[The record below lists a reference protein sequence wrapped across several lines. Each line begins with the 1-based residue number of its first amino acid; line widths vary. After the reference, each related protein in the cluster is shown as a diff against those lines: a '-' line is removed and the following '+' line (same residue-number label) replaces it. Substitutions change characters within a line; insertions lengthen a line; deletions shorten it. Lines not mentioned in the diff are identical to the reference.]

1 MIQKKGG
8 HEMGKWK
15 LPPEGGHWDKPD
27 KIYLQTMTKKDMEE
41 RLEKNDILIV
51 PVGSTENHGAAGP
64 IGEDTFI
71 VSRMAEEIAQA
82 TGCTVAHPLC
92 YGSHPYHH
100 LGQPGT
106 VIIPD
111 DVFSDYIRAMI
122 AGFWNTGFRKQIWI
136 SIHGQEYIIPSAIN
150 EFGKRYQVPAM
161 VIFVDVPRVMGQTL
175 MDKAHGGPYDNPFR
189 HADEAETS
197 VSMAL
202 FPEMCKLE
210 DAEDNNPW
218 GFLPEGHVDKGGDIY
233 NYPIPGHC
241 HIGCGGIECVIYPE
255 GVIGKPSLADPNK
268 AYESVE
274 TYMDYVKKLHDDI
287 LAKFPPGVLPESKYL
302 SQRPA
307 EEIEALLK
315 GPRKGGRHLYTVA
328 FPP

>member
-1 MIQKKGG
+1 
-8 HEMGKWK
+8 
-15 LPPEGGHWDKPD
+15 
-27 KIYLQTMTKKDMEE
+27 
-41 RLEKNDILIV
+41 
-51 PVGSTENHGAAGP
+51 
-64 IGEDTFI
+64 
-71 VSRMAEEIAQA
+71 
-82 TGCTVAHPLC
+82 
-92 YGSHPYHH
+92 
-100 LGQPGT
+100 
-106 VIIPD
+106 
-111 DVFSDYIRAMI
+111 MI
-122 AGFWNTGFRKQIWI
+122 AGFWNTGFRKQIWM

-150 EFGKRYQVPAM
+150 EFGKRFQVPAM

-268 AYESVE
+268 AYKSVE

-287 LAKFPPGVLPESKYL
+287 LEKFPPGVLPESKYL

-307 EEIEALLK
+307 EEVEALLR

>member
-1 MIQKKGG
+1 
-8 HEMGKWK
+8 MGKWT
-15 LPPEGGHWDKPD
+15 LPPEGGHFDKPD

-41 RLEKNDILIV
+41 RLVKDDILIV

-71 VSRMAEEIAQA
+71 VTRMAEEIAKV

-106 VIIPD
+106 VVIPD

-122 AGFWNTGFRKQIWI
+122 AGFWNTGFRKQIWM

-197 VSMAL
+197 ISMAL

-268 AYESVE
+268 AYKSVE

-287 LAKFPPGVLPESKYL
+287 LKKYPPGVLPESKYL
-302 SQRPA
+302 SQRSP

-315 GPRKGGRHLYTVA
+315 GPRKGGKHLYTVA

>member
-1 MIQKKGG
+1 MSNWTLPPKGG
-8 HEMGKWK
+8 HF
-15 LPPEGGHWDKPD
+15 DKPD

-41 RLEKNDILIV
+41 RLAKNDILIV

-71 VSRMAEEIAQA
+71 VTRMAEEIAKA

-100 LGQPGT
+100 LGQPAT
-106 VIIPD
+106 VVIPD

-122 AGFWNTGFRKQIWI
+122 AGFWNTGFRKQIWM

-210 DAEDNNPW
+210 DAEDNTPW

-268 AYESVE
+268 AYKSVE

-302 SQRPA
+302 SQRPT

>member
-8 HEMGKWK
+8 QEMEKWK

-71 VSRMAEEIAQA
+71 VSRMAEEIAKE

-106 VIIPD
+106 VVIPD

-122 AGFWNTGFRKQIWI
+122 AGFWNTGFRKQIWM

-268 AYESVE
+268 AYKSVE

-287 LAKFPPGVLPESKYL
+287 MAKFPPGVLPESKYL

>member
-1 MIQKKGG
+1 MSNWTLPPKGG
-8 HEMGKWK
+8 HF
-15 LPPEGGHWDKPD
+15 DKPD

-41 RLEKNDILIV
+41 RLAKNDILIV

-71 VSRMAEEIAQA
+71 VTRMAEEIAKV

-100 LGQPGT
+100 LGQPAT
-106 VIIPD
+106 VVIPD

-122 AGFWNTGFRKQIWI
+122 AGFWNTGFRKQIWM

-210 DAEDNNPW
+210 DAEDNTPW

-268 AYESVE
+268 AYKSVE

-287 LAKFPPGVLPESKYL
+287 LDKFPPGVLPESKYL

>member
-1 MIQKKGG
+1 MSNWTLPPKGG
-8 HEMGKWK
+8 HF
-15 LPPEGGHWDKPD
+15 DKPD

-41 RLEKNDILIV
+41 RLAKNDILIV

-71 VSRMAEEIAQA
+71 VTRMAEEIAKV

-100 LGQPGT
+100 LGQPAT
-106 VIIPD
+106 VVIPD
-111 DVFSDYIRAMI
+111 NVFSDYIRAMI
-122 AGFWNTGFRKQIWI
+122 AGFWNTGFRKQIWM

-210 DAEDNNPW
+210 DAEDNTPW

-268 AYESVE
+268 AYKSVE

-287 LAKFPPGVLPESKYL
+287 LDKFPPGVLPESKYL

>member
-1 MIQKKGG
+1 MSNWTLPPKGG
-8 HEMGKWK
+8 HF
-15 LPPEGGHWDKPD
+15 DKPD

-41 RLEKNDILIV
+41 RLAKNDILIV

-71 VSRMAEEIAQA
+71 VTRMAEEIAKA

-100 LGQPGT
+100 LGQPAT
-106 VIIPD
+106 VVIPD

-122 AGFWNTGFRKQIWI
+122 AGFWNTGFRKQIWM

-210 DAEDNNPW
+210 DAEDNTPW

-268 AYESVE
+268 AYKSVE

>member
-1 MIQKKGG
+1 MGKWTLPPKGG
-8 HEMGKWK
+8 HF
-15 LPPEGGHWDKPD
+15 DKPD

-41 RLEKNDILIV
+41 RLEKDDILIV

-71 VSRMAEEIAQA
+71 VTRMAEEIAQA

-106 VIIPD
+106 VVIPD

-122 AGFWNTGFRKQIWI
+122 AGFWNTGFRKQIWM

-268 AYESVE
+268 AYKSVE

-287 LAKFPPGVLPESKYL
+287 LEKFPPGVLPESKYL

-307 EEIEALLK
+307 EEVEALLK

>member
-1 MIQKKGG
+1 MGKWTLPPKGG
-8 HEMGKWK
+8 HF
-15 LPPEGGHWDKPD
+15 DKPD

-41 RLEKNDILIV
+41 RLAKDDILIV

-71 VSRMAEEIAQA
+71 VTRMAEEIAKV

-106 VIIPD
+106 VVIPD

-122 AGFWNTGFRKQIWI
+122 AGFWNTGFRKQIWM

-150 EFGKRYQVPAM
+150 EFGKRFQVPAM

-268 AYESVE
+268 AYKSVE
-274 TYMDYVKKLHDDI
+274 TYMDYVRKLHDDI
-287 LAKFPPGVLPESKYL
+287 LKKFPPGVLPESKYL

>member
-1 MIQKKGG
+1 
-8 HEMGKWK
+8 
-15 LPPEGGHWDKPD
+15 
-27 KIYLQTMTKKDMEE
+27 
-41 RLEKNDILIV
+41 
-51 PVGSTENHGAAGP
+51 
-64 IGEDTFI
+64 
-71 VSRMAEEIAQA
+71 MAEEIAQA

>member
-1 MIQKKGG
+1 MSNWTLPPKGG
-8 HEMGKWK
+8 HF
-15 LPPEGGHWDKPD
+15 DKPD

-41 RLEKNDILIV
+41 RLAKNDILIV

-71 VSRMAEEIAQA
+71 VTRMAEEIAKV

-100 LGQPGT
+100 LGQPAT
-106 VIIPD
+106 VVIPD

-122 AGFWNTGFRKQIWI
+122 AGFWNTGFRKQIWM

-210 DAEDNNPW
+210 DAEDNTPW

-268 AYESVE
+268 AYKSVE

-302 SQRPA
+302 SQRPT

>member
-1 MIQKKGG
+1 MGKWTLPPKGG
-8 HEMGKWK
+8 HF
-15 LPPEGGHWDKPD
+15 DKPD

-41 RLEKNDILIV
+41 RLEKDDILIV

-71 VSRMAEEIAQA
+71 VTRMAEEIAKE

-106 VIIPD
+106 VVIPD

-122 AGFWNTGFRKQIWI
+122 AGFWNTGFRKQIWM

-268 AYESVE
+268 AYKSVE
-274 TYMDYVKKLHDDI
+274 TYMDYIKKLHDDI
-287 LAKFPPGVLPESKYL
+287 LEKFPPGVLPESKYL

-307 EEIEALLK
+307 EEVEALLK

>member
-1 MIQKKGG
+1 
-8 HEMGKWK
+8 MGKWK

-41 RLEKNDILIV
+41 RLAKNDILIV

-71 VSRMAEEIAQA
+71 VSRMAEEIAKA

-106 VIIPD
+106 VVIPD
-111 DVFSDYIRAMI
+111 DVFSDYIRAMV
-122 AGFWNTGFRKQIWI
+122 AGFWNTGFRKQIWM

-268 AYESVE
+268 AYKSVE

-287 LAKFPPGVLPESKYL
+287 LTKFPPGVLPESKYL